1 MNRVGRVF
9 GRLGSVFYGR
19 GKLMEITLLHDERI
33 DDINENLRIIQKKQ
47 GLTFGSDT
55 YLLSA
60 FIKEQKSAR
69 AADLGSGT
77 GIASLLCA
85 ARNKFAHIYA
95 IEIQKDFSE
104 LIERNAELNGL
115 ENVITSINADV
126 RDVKPAHTSGE
137 LDAVFS
143 NPPYMKVN
151 AGKRNDADEKYIAR
165 HEVFGGIY
173 DFCAAAARLLKFG
186 GKFYCVYRP
195 DRLSEL
201 MDAMQRSKL
210 EPKRMTFVHPDEF
223 TSPSAVLVE
232 AKKGA
237 APSMK
242 VTAPLIIHKEK
253 ATDGGAREMTDR
265 AKKIYDTCSFEDFD

>member
-1 MNRVGRVF
+1 MVDIN
-9 GRLGSVFYGR
+9 
-19 GKLMEITLLHDERI
+19 LLDDERI
-33 DDINENLRIIQKKQ
+33 DDINENLKIIQKKQ

-60 FIKEQKSAR
+60 FVKEQKYAK

-85 ARNKFAHIYA
+85 ARKKFAHIYA

-104 LIERNAELNGL
+104 LIKRNAKLNGF
-115 ENVITSINADV
+115 EDVITAINADV
-126 RDVKPAHTSGE
+126 RDVCAANTDGE
-137 LDAVFS
+137 LDAVFC

-173 DFCAAAARLLKFG
+173 DFCAAASRLLKFG
-186 GKFYCVYRP
+186 GRFYCVYRP

-201 MDAMQRSKL
+201 MAAMQKAKL
-210 EPKRMTFVHPDEF
+210 EPKRMTFVHPDVF

-232 AKKGA
+232 ARKGGS
-237 APSMK
+237 PSMK
-242 VTAPLIIHKEK
+242 LTAPLIIHKEVAK
-253 ATDGGAREMTDR
+253 DGGAREMTDR
-265 AKKIYDTCSFEDFD
+265 AKKIYDTCSFEDFN

>member
-1 MNRVGRVF
+1 MDINLR
-9 GRLGSVFYGR
+9 
-19 GKLMEITLLHDERI
+19 EDERI

-85 ARNKFAHIYA
+85 ARGKFARIYA
-95 IEIQKDFSE
+95 IEIQESFCE
-104 LIERNAELNGL
+104 LIERNTSLNGFDGI
-115 ENVITSINADV
+115 ITAINSDV
-126 RDVKPAHTSGE
+126 RDVKPSLTDGE

-173 DFCAAAARLLKFG
+173 DFCSAAARLLKFG
-186 GKFYCVYRP
+186 GRFYCVYRP

-201 MDAMQRSKL
+201 MDAMHASKL

-223 TSPSAVLVE
+223 TSPSAVLIE

-242 VTAPLIIHKEK
+242 LTAPLIIHKEK

-265 AKKIYDTCSFEDFD
+265 AKKIYDTCNFEDFD

>member
-1 MNRVGRVF
+1 MT
-9 GRLGSVFYGR
+9 
-19 GKLMEITLLHDERI
+19 EIVLLDDERI
-33 DDINENLRIIQKKQ
+33 DDINESLKIIQKKQ

-60 FIKEQKSAR
+60 FIKEQKYAR

-85 ARNKFAHIYA
+85 ARKKFAHIYA
-95 IEIQKDFSE
+95 IEIQKVFAE
-104 LIERNAELNGL
+104 LIERNAKLNGF
-115 ENVITSINADV
+115 EGVITAINADV
-126 RDVKPAHTSGE
+126 RDVKASHTGGE
-137 LDAVFS
+137 LDAVFC
-143 NPPYMKVN
+143 NPPYMKAN

-173 DFCAAAARLLKFG
+173 DFCAAASRLLKFG

-201 MDAMQRSKL
+201 MDAMHSSRL

-232 AKKGA
+232 AKKGGS
-237 APSMK
+237 PSMK
-242 VTAPLIIHKEK
+242 LTAPLIIHKEAAK
-253 ATDGGAREMTDR
+253 DGGAREMTDR

>member
-1 MNRVGRVF
+1 
-9 GRLGSVFYGR
+9 
-19 GKLMEITLLHDERI
+19 MEITLLEDERI

-60 FIKEQKSAR
+60 FIKEQKNAR

-85 ARNKFAHIYA
+85 ARGKFAHIYA
-95 IEIQKDFSE
+95 IEIQKDFAE
-104 LIERNAELNGL
+104 LIGRNALLNGF
-115 ENVITSINADV
+115 ENITSINADV
-126 RDVKPAHTSGE
+126 RDVKPAHTNGE

-186 GKFYCVYRP
+186 GRFYRVYRP

-210 EPKRMTFVHPDEF
+210 EPKRMTFVYPDEF
-223 TSPSAVLVE
+223 TAPSAVLVE

-237 APSMK
+237 SPSMK
-242 VTAPLIIHKEK
+242 LTAPLIIHKEK

-265 AKKIYDTCSFEDFD
+265 AKRIYDTCSFEDFE

>member
-1 MNRVGRVF
+1 MDI
-9 GRLGSVFYGR
+9 
-19 GKLMEITLLHDERI
+19 KLLEDERI
-33 DDINENLRIIQKKQ
+33 DNINENLRIIQKKQ

-77 GIASLLCA
+77 GIASLLCMS
-85 ARNKFAHIYA
+85 RKKFAHVYA
-95 IEIQKDFSE
+95 IEIQSDFCE
-104 LIERNAELNGL
+104 LIKRNSELNGF
-115 ENVITSINADV
+115 EDTITAICSDV
-126 RDVKPAHTSGE
+126 RDIRPADTDGE

-151 AGKRNDADEKYIAR
+151 AGKRNEADEKYIAR

-173 DFCAAAARLLKFG
+173 DFCAAAAKLLKFG
-186 GKFYCVYRP
+186 GRFYCVYRP

-223 TSPSAVLVE
+223 TPPSAVLIE

-242 VTAPLIIHKEK
+242 LTAPLIIHKEK

>member
-1 MNRVGRVF
+1 MTDI
-9 GRLGSVFYGR
+9 
-19 GKLMEITLLHDERI
+19 KLLNDERI
-33 DDINENLRIIQKKQ
+33 DNINENLRIIQKKQ

-60 FIKEQKSAR
+60 FIKKQKNAR

-77 GIASLLCA
+77 GIASLLCV
-85 ARNKFAHIYA
+85 ARRKFARVYA
-95 IEIQKDFSE
+95 IEIQKDFAE
-104 LIERNAELNGL
+104 LIGRNAALNGFDD
-115 ENVITSINADV
+115 IIIPINADV
-126 RDVKPAHTSGE
+126 RDVKSADTCGE
-137 LDAVFS
+137 LDAVFC

-173 DFCAAAARLLKFG
+173 DFCSAAARLLKFG

-201 MDAMQRSKL
+201 MDAMHSSKL

-223 TSPSAVLVE
+223 TAPSAVLVE
-232 AKKGA
+232 AKKGGS
-237 APSMK
+237 PSLK
-242 VTAPLIIHKEK
+242 LTAPLIIHKE
-253 ATDGGAREMTDR
+253 AAVDGGAREMTER
-265 AKKIYDTCSFEDFD
+265 AKKIYDTCSFEDFI

>member
-1 MNRVGRVF
+1 MD
-9 GRLGSVFYGR
+9 
-19 GKLMEITLLHDERI
+19 ITLLDDERI

-60 FIKEQKSAR
+60 FIKEQKNGR

-85 ARNKFAHIYA
+85 ARGKFAHIYA
-95 IEIQKDFSE
+95 IEIQDDFYE
-104 LIERNAELNGL
+104 LIKRNTALNGL
-115 ENVITSINADV
+115 DGVITAINSDV
-126 RDVKPAHTSGE
+126 RDIKPSQTGGE

-151 AGKRNDADEKYIAR
+151 AGKRNEADEKYIAR

-173 DFCAAAARLLKFG
+173 DFCSAAARLLKFG
-186 GKFYCVYRP
+186 GRFYCVYRP

-201 MDAMQRSKL
+201 MDAMHSAKL
-210 EPKRMTFVHPDEF
+210 EPKRMTLVYPDEF

-242 VTAPLIIHKEK
+242 LTAPLIIHKEAAK
-253 ATDGGAREMTDR
+253 DGSAREMTDR
-265 AKKIYDTCSFEDFD
+265 AKRIYDTCNFEDFN

>member
-1 MNRVGRVF
+1 MDI
-9 GRLGSVFYGR
+9 
-19 GKLMEITLLHDERI
+19 KLREDERI

-60 FIKEQKSAR
+60 FIKEQKNAR

-85 ARNKFAHIYA
+85 ARGKFARIYA
-95 IEIQKDFSE
+95 IEIQESFCE
-104 LIERNAELNGL
+104 LIERNTSLNGF
-115 ENVITSINADV
+115 EGIITAVNSDV
-126 RDVKPAHTSGE
+126 RDIKPTHTDGE

-173 DFCAAAARLLKFG
+173 DFCSAAARLLKFG
-186 GKFYCVYRP
+186 GRFYCVYRP

-201 MDAMQRSKL
+201 MDAMQKAKL

-223 TSPSAVLVE
+223 TSPSAVLIE

-242 VTAPLIIHKEK
+242 LTAPLIIHKEK

-265 AKKIYDTCSFEDFD
+265 AKKIYDTCNFEDFD

>member
-1 MNRVGRVF
+1 MNINLR
-9 GRLGSVFYGR
+9 
-19 GKLMEITLLHDERI
+19 EDERI

-85 ARNKFAHIYA
+85 ARGKFARIYA
-95 IEIQKDFSE
+95 IEIQESFCE
-104 LIERNAELNGL
+104 LIERNTSLNGFDGI
-115 ENVITSINADV
+115 ITAINSDV
-126 RDVKPAHTSGE
+126 RDVKPSLTDGE

-186 GKFYCVYRP
+186 GRFYCVYRP

-201 MDAMQRSKL
+201 MDAMQKAKL

-242 VTAPLIIHKEK
+242 LTAPLIIHKEK

-265 AKKIYDTCSFEDFD
+265 AKKIYDTCNFEDFD

>member
-1 MNRVGRVF
+1 MRFAIVRRAFAGVCALCDRSTRFRRCACTSRSFGALSQVRVRFWRYLILLIYKSDLASYLGHGFSRVICGF
-9 GRLGSVFYGR
+9 VCAGLHYGF
-19 GKLMEITLLHDERI
+19 EV
-33 DDINENLRIIQKKQ
+33 
-47 GLTFGSDT
+47 GLVGHKAGEFLAHGCE
-55 YLLSA
+55 SA
-60 FIKEQKSAR
+60 CGCLT
-69 AADLGSGT
+69 D
-77 GIASLLCA
+77 
-85 ARNKFAHIYA
+85 
-95 IEIQKDFSE
+95 
-104 LIERNAELNGL
+104 
-115 ENVITSINADV
+115 
-126 RDVKPAHTSGE
+126 GE

-173 DFCAAAARLLKFG
+173 DFCSAAARLLKFG
-186 GKFYCVYRP
+186 GRFYCVYRP

-201 MDAMQRSKL
+201 MDAMHASKL

-223 TSPSAVLVE
+223 TSPSAVLIE

-242 VTAPLIIHKEK
+242 LTAPLIIHKEK

-265 AKKIYDTCSFEDFD
+265 AKKIYDTCNFEDFD

>member
-1 MNRVGRVF
+1 MIDV
-9 GRLGSVFYGR
+9 
-19 GKLMEITLLHDERI
+19 KLLEDERI
-33 DDINENLRIIQKKQ
+33 DDINENLKIIQKKQ

-60 FIKEQKSAR
+60 FIKEQKNAR

-77 GIASLLCA
+77 GIAALLCT

-95 IEIQKDFSE
+95 VEIQKDFAE
-104 LIERNAELNGL
+104 LIERNVQLNRFDGR
-115 ENVITSINADV
+115 ITPINSDV
-126 RDVKPAHTSGE
+126 RDIKPAHTGGE
-137 LDAVFS
+137 LDAVFC

-186 GKFYCVYRP
+186 GRFYCVYRP

-201 MDAMQRSKL
+201 MDAMHSSRL
-210 EPKRMTFVHPDEF
+210 EPKRMTFIHPDEF

-232 AKKGA
+232 ARKGGS
-237 APSMK
+237 PSMK
-242 VTAPLIIHKEK
+242 LTAPLIIHKEAAK
-253 ATDGGAREMTDR
+253 DGGAREMTDR
-265 AKKIYDTCSFEDFD
+265 AKKIYDTCNFEDFD

>member
-1 MNRVGRVF
+1 MDIN
-9 GRLGSVFYGR
+9 
-19 GKLMEITLLHDERI
+19 LLEDERI

-60 FIKEQKSAR
+60 FIKEQKNAR

-85 ARNKFAHIYA
+85 AREKFARIYA
-95 IEIQKDFSE
+95 IEIQESFCE
-104 LIERNAELNGL
+104 LIERNTALNGF
-115 ENVITSINADV
+115 EGTITAINSDV
-126 RDVKPAHTSGE
+126 RDIKSSHTDGE

-186 GKFYCVYRP
+186 GRFYCVYRP

-201 MDAMQRSKL
+201 MDAMQKAKL
-210 EPKRMTFVHPDEF
+210 EPKRMTFIHPDEF

-242 VTAPLIIHKEK
+242 LTAPLIIHKEK

-265 AKKIYDTCSFEDFD
+265 AKKIYDTCNFEDFN

>member
-1 MNRVGRVF
+1 
-9 GRLGSVFYGR
+9 
-19 GKLMEITLLHDERI
+19 MEINLLEDERI

-60 FIKEQKSAR
+60 FIKEQRNAR

-77 GIASLLCA
+77 GIAALLCA
-85 ARNKFAHIYA
+85 SRKKFAHIYA
-95 IEIQKDFSE
+95 IEIQKDFCE
-104 LIERNAELNGL
+104 LIKRNTSLNGFDG
-115 ENVITSINADV
+115 VITAINSDV
-126 RDVKPAHTSGE
+126 RDIRPAHTDGE
-137 LDAVFS
+137 LDAVFC

-151 AGKRNDADEKYIAR
+151 AGKRNEADEKYIAR

-173 DFCAAAARLLKFG
+173 DFCSAAARLLKFG
-186 GKFYCVYRP
+186 GRFYCVYRP

-201 MDAMQRSKL
+201 MDAMQKATL
-210 EPKRMTFVHPDEF
+210 EPKRMTLVYPDEF
-223 TSPSAVLVE
+223 TPPSAVLIE
-232 AKKGA
+232 AKKGG

-242 VTAPLIIHKEK
+242 LTSPLIIHKEAAK
-253 ATDGGAREMTDR
+253 DGSAREMTDR

>member
-1 MNRVGRVF
+1 MIDV
-9 GRLGSVFYGR
+9 
-19 GKLMEITLLHDERI
+19 KLLEDERI

-85 ARNKFAHIYA
+85 AREKFAHIYA
-95 IEIQKDFSE
+95 IEIQESFCD
-104 LIERNAELNGL
+104 LIKRNTALNRFDGI
-115 ENVITSINADV
+115 ITAINADV
-126 RDVKPAHTSGE
+126 RDAKPSHTDGE
-137 LDAVFS
+137 LDAVFC

-151 AGKRNDADEKYIAR
+151 AGKRNEADEKYIAR

-173 DFCAAAARLLKFG
+173 DFCSAAARLLKFG
-186 GKFYCVYRP
+186 GRFYCVYRP

-201 MDAMQRSKL
+201 MDAMQKAKL
-210 EPKRMTFVHPDEF
+210 EPKRMTFVHPDRF

-242 VTAPLIIHKEK
+242 LTAPLIIHEEK
-253 ATDGGAREMTDR
+253 ATDGGAREMTDL
-265 AKKIYDTCSFEDFD
+265 AKKIYDKCSFEDLS

>member
-1 MNRVGRVF
+1 
-9 GRLGSVFYGR
+9 
-19 GKLMEITLLHDERI
+19 MEITLLDDERI

-47 GLTFGSDT
+47 GLTVGSDT

-60 FIKEQKSAR
+60 FIKEQKNGR

-85 ARNKFAHIYA
+85 ARDKFAHIYA
-95 IEIQKDFSE
+95 VEIQESFCD
-104 LIERNAELNGL
+104 LIKRNTSLNRFDGI
-115 ENVITSINADV
+115 ITAINADV
-126 RDVKPAHTSGE
+126 RDVKPSHTYGE
-137 LDAVFS
+137 LDAVFC

-151 AGKRNDADEKYIAR
+151 AGKRNEADEKYIAR

-173 DFCAAAARLLKFG
+173 DFCWAAARLLKFG
-186 GKFYCVYRP
+186 GRFYCVYRP

-201 MDAMQRSKL
+201 MDAMQKAKL
-210 EPKRMTFVHPDEF
+210 EPKRMTFVHPDQF

-242 VTAPLIIHKEK
+242 LTAPLIIHKEK
-253 ATDGGAREMTDR
+253 AIDGGAREMTDR
-265 AKKIYDTCSFEDFD
+265 AKKIYDSCSFEDFD

>member
-1 MNRVGRVF
+1 MDI
-9 GRLGSVFYGR
+9 
-19 GKLMEITLLHDERI
+19 KLLDDERI

-60 FIKEQKSAR
+60 FIKEQKNAR

-77 GIASLLCA
+77 GIAALLCA
-85 ARNKFAHIYA
+85 ARGKFAHIYA

-104 LIERNAELNGL
+104 LIERNARLNGF
-115 ENVITSINADV
+115 EDKITSINSDV
-126 RDVKPAHTSGE
+126 RDIRSTHTSGE
-137 LDAVFS
+137 LDAVFC

-173 DFCAAAARLLKFG
+173 DFCSAAARLLKFG
-186 GKFYCVYRP
+186 GRFYCVYRP

-201 MDAMQRSKL
+201 MDAMHSSKL

-232 AKKGA
+232 ARKGGS
-237 APSMK
+237 PSMK
-242 VTAPLIIHKEK
+242 LTAPLIIHKE
-253 ATDGGAREMTDR
+253 AARTGSAREMTDR
-265 AKKIYDTCSFEDFD
+265 AKKIYDTCNFEDFD